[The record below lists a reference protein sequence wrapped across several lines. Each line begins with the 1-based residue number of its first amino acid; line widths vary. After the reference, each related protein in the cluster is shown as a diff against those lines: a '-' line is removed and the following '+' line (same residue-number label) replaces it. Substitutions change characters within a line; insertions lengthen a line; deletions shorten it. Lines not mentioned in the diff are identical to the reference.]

1 MKINL
6 EAIKNEYEQTKV
18 PEKPKGAIATGIKE
32 TFNKNIFSKATD
44 YIKKETE
51 GQTAAQTVFSVGKSL
66 LKSTLGGLASYGN
79 TVLEMVYGKEKVQEE
94 MELKKDASKF
104 VTSNTDQSLQQI
116 SREISESL
124 KQNPNATPF
133 EKKYIG
139 PAVALLIPAIDIL
152 TSGRGKTVSR
162 EVYKNVIKKGLLAEE
177 AQNATRNILIKR
189 GIEKELAEEMIP
201 VILKSTTEA
210 EVDDSMKFVAVNRM
224 KKIAESE
231 TEEAL
236 NTVIKPVEIVDEVVP
251 AETNIL
257 KETTTEIP
265 EPSIKQSSLSK
276 NIVEDARREGI
287 TLPDETIQTY
297 EERNILTQDLPK
309 ALDFV
314 DNNPA
319 LAKKIIANEADVP
332 TELGLYKESVYTA
345 LKQKAI
351 REKDMDT
358 LMLLKDSDINLEATT
373 LGQRIKAL
381 DDGLREADP
390 VRIAK
395 EVESANIE
403 NAKKY
408 NPNIEEELTKTKE
421 SFKRK
426 SKEVKEVIKKNI
438 QKKETLE
445 SFINSIKC

>member
-1 MKINL
+1 MKINFD
-6 EAIKNEYEQTKV
+6 EIKNEYEQTKV
-18 PEKPKGAIATGIKE
+18 LEKPKGAIATGIKE
-32 TFNKNIFSKATD
+32 TFNKDIFSKATD

-79 TVLEMVYGKEKVQEE
+79 TVLEMVYGKEKVQEQ
-94 MELKKDASKF
+94 MELKKDASEF
-104 VTSNTDQSLQQI
+104 VTGNTDQSLQQI

-139 PAVALLIPAIDIL
+139 PAVALLIPTIDIL
-152 TSGRGKTVSR
+152 TSGRGKTVSQ

-177 AQNATRNILIKR
+177 AEVATRNILIKK
-189 GIEKELAEEMIP
+189 GVEKELAEEMIP
-201 VILKSTTEA
+201 VILKSTTEV

-224 KKIAESE
+224 RKIAESE
-231 TEEAL
+231 SEEAL
-236 NTVIKPVEIVDEVVP
+236 NTVIKPVEIVDEITP
-251 AETNIL
+251 AET
-257 KETTTEIP
+257 
-265 EPSIKQSSLSK
+265 SIKESSLSK
-276 NIVEDARREGI
+276 NIVEQSRMEGI
-287 TLPDETIQTY
+287 DLPDVNVQTY
-297 EERNILTQDLPK
+297 EQRNILTQDLPK

-314 DNNPA
+314 DNNTA
-319 LAKKIIANEADVP
+319 LAKKIIANEAEVP
-332 TELGLYKESVYTA
+332 VELGLYKESVYTA

-351 REKDMDT
+351 RERDVDT
-358 LMLLKDSDINLEATT
+358 LMLLKNSDINLEATT

-408 NPNIEEELTKTKE
+408 NPKIEGDLIKTKE

-426 SKEVKEVIKKNI
+426 SKEIKENIKKNI
-438 QKKETLE
+438 EKKETLE